1 MEMQRGRPKVDKKAA
16 FRNVAVPLEIYDMI
30 RELSKTEDRT
40 IARQLAVLIKSAHEA
55 MYGIQDSKPDSSAD
69 S

>member
-30 RELSKTEDRT
+30 RELSKTED
-40 IARQLAVLIKSAHEA
+40 
-55 MYGIQDSKPDSSAD
+55 SKPDSSAD